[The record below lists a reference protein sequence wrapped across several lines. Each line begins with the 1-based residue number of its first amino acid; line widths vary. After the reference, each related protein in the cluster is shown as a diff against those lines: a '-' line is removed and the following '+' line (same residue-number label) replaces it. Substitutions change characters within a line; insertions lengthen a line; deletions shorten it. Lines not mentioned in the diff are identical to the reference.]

1 MSEKECVNIGSK
13 LSQCEYF
20 KTNKLR
26 NKYPNVPPTKM
37 TQIPVITRNPE
48 EIM

>member
-26 NKYPNVPPTKM
+26 NKYPNVPPTEM
-37 TQIPVITRNPE
+37 TQ
-48 EIM
+48 MQ